1 MTAPTPQILS
11 AELWNRLLGLSED
24 AKIELD
30 KVIWQLRK
38 LVKDRPA
45 DFNARVTLAYGLL
58 LGGDRDGGM
67 QHIEAARGLWWKTDG
82 RAKYDF
88 ISLLVDVGE
97 LNIAQELFEIAI
109 DHDFSQQN
117 KIVHNSMCAYGLRSG
132 NIEWF
137 DRAIKLT
144 GVQDDDGKVFVD
156 NIIKHNL
163 ADEFLVHQNIV
174 DKIIGPFSCTFNSAI
189 GVDDSGQ
196 IIASVKYHTYLFGKD
211 RLRLY
216 KQIAEAKISAG
227 ISSISPFVSYGIFG
241 PQIQHIE
248 DEL

>member
-1 MTAPTPQILS
+1 MTAPTPQTLS
-11 AELWNRLLGLSED
+11 VDLWNRLLVLGEDDRAGLD
-24 AKIELD
+24 RIN
-30 KVIWQLRK
+30 WQLRK

-45 DFNARVTLAYGLL
+45 DFDARVTLAYGLL

-97 LNIAQELFEIAI
+97 LAVAQELFESAV
-109 DHDFSQQN
+109 DRDFSQQN
-117 KIVHNSMCAYGLRSG
+117 QIVHNSMCSYGLRSG

-144 GVQDDDGKVFVD
+144 GIQDDDGKVFVD
-156 NIIKHNL
+156 NIVKHNL
-163 ADEFLVHQNIV
+163 SDEFLIHQDVVN
-174 DKIIGPFSCTFNSAI
+174 KIIAPFSCVFNSAI

-196 IIASVKYHTYLFGKD
+196 IIASVKYHTCLIGRD

-216 KQIAEAKISAG
+216 KQIAEAKMSAG
-227 ISSISPFVSYGIFG
+227 ISGISQFVSYGIFG
-241 PQIQHIE
+241 PQIQYIE